1 MKVVLIWLTSPWWLN
16 LLKQRGIDVCVKKT
30 VVNGALSSPQL
41 LPSMEDDL
49 FSIVILIFA
58 I

>member
-1 MKVVLIWLTSPWWLN
+1 MVFIWLTSPWWLN
-16 LLKQRGIDVCVKKT
+16 PLKQCGIDVYVKKT
-30 VVNGALSSPQL
+30 VVNGTLSSPRL
-41 LPSMEDDL
+41 LPSMEAEL

>member
-16 LLKQRGIDVCVKKT
+16 LLKQCGIDVCVKKT